1 MDRYIEKE
9 AKLKKGNAKRG
20 KITNE
25 RRNVV
30 AVHSMTPLWAMFTQ
44 SQQREPRTFRES

>member
-9 AKLKKGNAKRG
+9 ASLKNAKRG

-30 AVHSMTPLWAMFTQ
+30 AMHSMTQLWAMCTRHNNG
-44 SQQREPRTFRES
+44 STEHP